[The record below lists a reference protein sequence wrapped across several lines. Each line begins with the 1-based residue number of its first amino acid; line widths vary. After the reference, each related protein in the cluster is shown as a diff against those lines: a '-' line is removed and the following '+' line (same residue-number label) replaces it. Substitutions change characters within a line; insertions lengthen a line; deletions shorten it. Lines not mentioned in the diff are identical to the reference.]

1 MDNGPA
7 GPAKTITRPRTY
19 GDEKEKSG
27 GPAGPIVPNKLKLA
41 GKSARSEQRMRNK

>member
-19 GDEKEKSG
+19 GDEKEKSD
-27 GPAGPIVPNKLKLA
+27 GPAGPA
-41 GKSARSEQRMRNK
+41 GPPGKQKSRNTASAQYN

>member
-27 GPAGPIVPNKLKLA
+27 GPAGPMVHN
-41 GKSARSEQRMRNK
+41 G